1 MIYSVKPNISP
12 REAANIFLR
21 GLIMGASDIV
31 PGVSGGTM
39 AFITGIYGRLI
50 HAIAAVHPHTAIR
63 LLRGDI
69 QGFKDDVQAADPV
82 FLIILL
88 AGIGSAALLMS
99 RAILQVLEIWPGE
112 AFGLFLG
119 IIVAS
124 AVVIAIQIKSARKS
138 AIIFIG
144 AGLFVGYMIGNIPT
158 GSFGH
163 SLPMIFLTGMIA
175 LCAMILP
182 GISGAYL
189 TLILGQYE
197 YLLQAIKEI
206 SLPDIIAFI
215 AGGAI
220 GILVFSRA
228 LRYLLDHYTA
238 VLLAFLTGLMLGSTR
253 TLCERIGEAGGFT
266 PEVLIASGIGIL
278 LIASVEWVK
287 RNRMAKVIRRVRDV

>member
-1 MIYSVKPNISP
+1 MIYSVKPDISF
-12 REAANIFLR
+12 REAAGIFLR
-21 GLIMGASDIV
+21 GLIMGGSDIV

-39 AFITGIYGRLI
+39 AFITGIYGRLV
-50 HAIAAVHPHTAIR
+50 HAIAAVRPHTAIR

-69 QGFKDDVQAADPV
+69 RGFKDDLQAADPI

-88 AGIGSAALLMS
+88 AGIGTAALLMS
-99 RAILQVLEIWPGE
+99 RAILHILETWPGE

-124 AVVIAIQIKSARKS
+124 AVVIAIQIESARKS

-144 AGLFVGYMIGNIPT
+144 AGLLVGYMIGSIPA

-197 YLLQAIKEI
+197 YMLQALRDVSIPE
-206 SLPDIIAFI
+206 IIAFM

-220 GILVFSRA
+220 GILLFSRA

-253 TLCERIGEAGGFT
+253 TLFERIGEAGGFT
-266 PEVLIASGIGIL
+266 PEVIIACTTGFILIA
-278 LIASVEWVK
+278 AVEQ
-287 RNRMAKVIRRVRDV
+287 IRRKKRDTIVHKK

>member
-1 MIYSVKPNISP
+1 MKPDISF
-12 REAANIFLR
+12 REAAGIFLR
-21 GLIMGASDIV
+21 GLIMGGSDIV

-39 AFITGIYGRLI
+39 AFITGIYGRLV
-50 HAIAAVHPHTAIR
+50 HAIAAVRPHTAIR

-69 QGFKDDVQAADPV
+69 QGFKDDVQAADPL

-88 AGIGSAALLMS
+88 AGIGTAALLMS
-99 RAILQVLEIWPGE
+99 WAILHILETWPGE

-119 IIVAS
+119 IILAS
-124 AVVIAIQIKSARKS
+124 AVVIAIQIESARKS

-144 AGLFVGYMIGNIPT
+144 AGLLVGYMIGSIPA

-197 YLLQAIKEI
+197 YMLQALKDVSIPE
-206 SLPDIIAFI
+206 IIAFI

-220 GILVFSRA
+220 GILLFSRA

-253 TLCERIGEAGGFT
+253 TLFERIGEAGGFT
-266 PEVLIASGIGIL
+266 PEVLIACTTGVI
-278 LIASVEWVK
+278 LIAAVEQMRRKK
-287 RNRMAKVIRRVRDV
+287 RDTIVHKK

>member
-1 MIYSVKPNISP
+1 MIYSVKPDISLH
-12 REAANIFLR
+12 EAAGIFLR
-21 GLIMGASDIV
+21 GLIMGGSDIV

-39 AFITGIYGRLI
+39 AFITGIYGRLV
-50 HAIAAVHPHTAIR
+50 HAIAAVRPHTAIR

-69 QGFKDDVQAADPV
+69 QGFKDDVQAADPL

-88 AGIGSAALLMS
+88 AGIGTAALVVS
-99 RAILQVLEIWPGE
+99 RGILYILETWPGQ

-124 AVVIAIQIKSARKS
+124 AVAIAIQIESTRKN

-144 AGLFVGYMIGNIPT
+144 VGFGVGYLIGSIPA

-163 SLPMIFLTGMIA
+163 SLPMIFGTGMIA

-197 YLLQAIKEI
+197 YLLQAIREI
-206 SLPDIIAFI
+206 SLPEIVTFI
-215 AGGAI
+215 AGGAV
-220 GILVFSRA
+220 GILLFSRA

-238 VLLAFLTGLMLGSTR
+238 ILLAFLTGLMLGSTR
-253 TLCERIGEAGGFT
+253 TLFERIGEAGGFT
-266 PEVLIASGIGIL
+266 PEVLIACTTGVI
-278 LIASVEWVK
+278 LIAAVEQMRWKK
-287 RNRMAKVIRRVRDV
+287 RDSIIHKK

>member
-1 MIYSVKPNISP
+1 MIYSVKPDISI
-12 REAANIFLR
+12 REAAGIFLR
-21 GLIMGASDIV
+21 GLIMGGSDIV

-39 AFITGIYGRLI
+39 AFITGIYGRLV
-50 HAIAAVHPHTAIR
+50 HAIAAVRPHTAIR

-69 QGFKDDVQAADPV
+69 RGFKDDVQAADPI

-88 AGIGSAALLMS
+88 AGIGTAALLMS
-99 RAILQVLEIWPGE
+99 RAILHILETWPGQ

-124 AVVIAIQIKSARKS
+124 AVVIAIQIESARKS

-144 AGLFVGYMIGNIPT
+144 VGFGVGYLIGSIPP

-197 YLLQAIKEI
+197 YLLQAIREI
-206 SLPDIIAFI
+206 SLPEIVTFI

-220 GILVFSRA
+220 GILLFSRA

-238 VLLAFLTGLMLGSTR
+238 ILLAFLTGLMLGSTR
-253 TLCERIGEAGGFT
+253 TLFERIGEAGGFT

-287 RNRMAKVIRRVRDV
+287 RKRMAKAIGKRA

>member
-1 MIYSVKPNISP
+1 MIYSVKPDISI
-12 REAANIFLR
+12 REAAGIFLR
-21 GLIMGASDIV
+21 GLIMGGSDIV

-39 AFITGIYGRLI
+39 AFITGIYGRLV

-69 QGFKDDVQAADPV
+69 QRFKDDVQAADPL

-88 AGIGSAALLMS
+88 AGIGTAALVVS
-99 RAILQVLEIWPGE
+99 RGILYILEIWPGQ

-124 AVVIAIQIKSARKS
+124 AVAIAVQIESTRKN

-144 AGLFVGYMIGNIPT
+144 AGFLVGYLIGSIPP

-163 SLPMIFLTGMIA
+163 SLPMIFGTGMIA

-197 YLLQAIKEI
+197 YLLQAIREI
-206 SLPDIIAFI
+206 SLPEIVTFI
-215 AGGAI
+215 AGGAV
-220 GILVFSRA
+220 GILLFSRA
-228 LRYLLDHYTA
+228 LRYLLDHYNA
-238 VLLAFLTGLMLGSTR
+238 ILLAFLTGLMLGSTR
-253 TLCERIGEAGGFT
+253 TLFDRIGEAGGFT
-266 PEVLIASGIGIL
+266 PEVLIACTTGFI
-278 LIASVEWVK
+278 LIAAVEQMRWKK
-287 RNRMAKVIRRVRDV
+287 RDSIIHKK

>member
-1 MIYSVKPNISP
+1 MIYSVKPDISL
-12 REAANIFLR
+12 REAAGIFLR
-21 GLIMGASDIV
+21 GLIMGGSDIV

-39 AFITGIYGRLI
+39 AFITGIYGRLV
-50 HAIAAVHPHTAIR
+50 HAIAAVRPHTAIR

-69 QGFKDDVQAADPV
+69 QGFKEDVQAADPL

-88 AGIGSAALLMS
+88 AGIGTAALLMS
-99 RAILQVLEIWPGE
+99 RAILHILETWPGE

-124 AVVIAIQIKSARKS
+124 AVVIAVQIESARKS

-144 AGLFVGYMIGNIPT
+144 AGLLVGYMIGSIPA

-197 YLLQAIKEI
+197 YLLQALRDV
-206 SLPDIIAFI
+206 SLPEIIAFI
-215 AGGAI
+215 AGGAV
-220 GILVFSRA
+220 GILLFSRA

-238 VLLAFLTGLMLGSTR
+238 ILLAFLTGLMLGSTR
-253 TLCERIGEAGGFT
+253 TLFERIGEAGGFT
-266 PEVLIASGIGIL
+266 PEVIIACTTGFILIA
-278 LIASVEWVK
+278 AVEQ
-287 RNRMAKVIRRVRDV
+287 IRRKKRDPIVHKK

>member
-1 MIYSVKPNISP
+1 MIYSVKPDISF
-12 REAANIFLR
+12 REAAGIFLR
-21 GLIMGASDIV
+21 GLIMGGSDIV

-39 AFITGIYGRLI
+39 AFITGIYGRLV
-50 HAIAAVHPHTAIR
+50 HAIAAVRPHTAIR

-69 QGFKDDVQAADPV
+69 RGFKDDLQAADPI

-88 AGIGSAALLMS
+88 AGIGTAALLMS
-99 RAILQVLEIWPGE
+99 RAILHILETWPGE

-124 AVVIAIQIKSARKS
+124 AVVIAIQIEFARKS

-144 AGLFVGYMIGNIPT
+144 AGLLVGYMIGSIPA

-197 YLLQAIKEI
+197 YMLQALRDVSIPE
-206 SLPDIIAFI
+206 IIAFM

-220 GILVFSRA
+220 GILLFSRA

-253 TLCERIGEAGGFT
+253 TLFERIGEAGGFT
-266 PEVLIASGIGIL
+266 PEVIIACTTGFILIA
-278 LIASVEWVK
+278 AVEQ
-287 RNRMAKVIRRVRDV
+287 IRRKKRDTIVHKK

>member
-1 MIYSVKPNISP
+1 MIYSVKPDISL
-12 REAANIFLR
+12 REAAGIFLR
-21 GLIMGASDIV
+21 GLIMGGSDIV

-39 AFITGIYGRLI
+39 AFITGIYGRLV
-50 HAIAAVHPHTAIR
+50 HAIASVRPHTLIR

-69 QGFKDDVQAADPV
+69 QGFKEDVLAADPI

-99 RAILQVLEIWPGE
+99 RAILHILDTYPGE
-112 AFGLFLG
+112 AFGFFLG

-124 AVVIAIQIKSARKS
+124 AILIAIQIKSVKKS

-144 AGLFVGYMIGNIPT
+144 AGLGVGYLMGSLPP

-163 SLPMIFLTGMIA
+163 SLPMIFATGMIA

-197 YLLQAIKEI
+197 YLLQAIKDV
-206 SLPDIIAFI
+206 SLPEIITFI
-215 AGGAI
+215 AGGAL
-220 GILVFSRA
+220 GILLFSRA

-238 VLLAFLTGLMLGSTR
+238 ILLAFLTGLMLGSTR
-253 TLCERIGEAGGFT
+253 TLFERIGEAGGFT
-266 PEVLIASGIGIL
+266 PEVFVTCMTGVIMIA
-278 LIASVEWVK
+278 AVEQMRRRKRDSVLHK
-287 RNRMAKVIRRVRDV
+287 K

>member
-1 MIYSVKPNISP
+1 MIYSVKPDISF
-12 REAANIFLR
+12 REAAGIFLR
-21 GLIMGASDIV
+21 GLIMGGSDIV

-39 AFITGIYGRLI
+39 AFITGIYGRLV
-50 HAIAAVHPHTAIR
+50 HAIAAVRPHTAIR

-69 QGFKDDVQAADPV
+69 EGFKEDVQAVDPV

-88 AGIGSAALLMS
+88 AGIGTAALLMS
-99 RAILQVLEIWPGE
+99 RTILYILEIWPGQ

-119 IIVAS
+119 IIIAS
-124 AVVIAIQIKSARKS
+124 AVAIAIQIESARKS

-144 AGLFVGYMIGNIPT
+144 TGLLVGYLIGSIPA

-163 SLPMIFLTGMIA
+163 SLPMLFATGMIA

-189 TLILGQYE
+189 TLLLGQYE
-197 YLLQAIKEI
+197 YLLGAIRDI
-206 SLPDIIAFI
+206 SLPEIVTFI
-215 AGGAI
+215 AGGAV
-220 GILVFSRA
+220 GILLFSRV

-253 TLCERIGEAGGFT
+253 TLFERIGEAGGFT
-266 PEVLIASGIGIL
+266 PEVLIACTTGFI
-278 LIASVEWVK
+278 LIAAVEQMRRKK
-287 RNRMAKVIRRVRDV
+287 RDTIIHK